1 MTEPSEDRFLQWK
14 RLQFNCRRG
23 HAEVEYLLSS
33 YCHHLNP
40 QNPSPQNPHHSDQMD
55 DLEALLSESDQT
67 LFEWLLQS
75 DTAESPGLVK
85 IPDAFKPLIQAI
97 RCFNRSMTI

>member
-1 MTEPSEDRFLQWK
+1 MTVESEQQLLQWK

-23 HAEVEYLLSS
+23 NAEVEYLLSS

-40 QNPSPQNPHHSDQMD
+40 QNPHHRDQMD

-75 DTAESPGLVK
+75 DTVESPGLIK

-97 RCFNRSMTI
+97 RCFNRNMTT